1 VPALA
6 GFSSLPCD
14 KRLESR
20 GAAIENRRMS
30 QPKAS
35 GTDKRASSAF
45 NSNPPFAT
53 TERPRAKLAGALLLM
68 LLLPLLLAA
77 APFRFAF
84 LSDTHI
90 GSGTAADDLR
100 LAVRDINAM
109 TGLNF
114 VVISGDITEYGS
126 REQLT
131 LTKQILDDLKL
142 PYHIVPGNHDTK
154 WSESGATD
162 FPLIFGNDRFVFDH
176 GGIRFIGMHQGPLM
190 KMGDGHWAPQ
200 DVRWLKETLKKTDR
214 KQPLIFVTHYPLDN
228 SIANWFVV
236 LDMLKQY
243 NTQAVLFGHGHRSR
257 KFSFEGVPG
266 VMGRSNLR
274 AQEPL
279 GGFNIVEIKEG
290 AITFSEHLH
299 GETTR
304 KPWHSIELEKRD
316 YTADATPH
324 PRPDFS
330 VNARYP
336 HVKELWSFNTGYT
349 IASTP
354 AVWKDLAIV
363 GDASGTVYAFALKSG
378 KVRWKFKTQNAVY
391 STPEVAGD
399 LVVFASTDGSIYALR
414 ASNGRRVWKVETDR
428 PIVACPRVVD
438 GVVYIGSSEG
448 KFRAL
453 KLTDGKS
460 LWQFEGV
467 RNYIET
473 KPLVYEG
480 KVIFGA
486 WDQHLHALDAKT
498 GAPAWT
504 WKGDR
509 PGDLLSP
516 AAVWPVGAHGKVFI
530 VAPDRK
536 MTAID
541 VKTGAEVWRTADY
554 MVRESI
560 GLSEDRSRIYVRA
573 MQDFFYAFS
582 TTASEPEKIWELNA
596 GFGYDINSGMLVERD
611 GLVFYG
617 TKNALLLALDAKTGA
632 IQWQRKL
639 GTGVM
644 NTVVPLSGTRVL
656 TTDFDGTVTLVE
668 AAR

>member
-1 VPALA
+1 MIRMSHKDIVMNRQT
-6 GFSSLPCD
+6 SSF
-14 KRLESR
+14 LESFNTR
-20 GAAIENRRMS
+20 F
-30 QPKAS
+30 PTS
-35 GTDKRASSAF
+35 GRLRT
-45 NSNPPFAT
+45 
-53 TERPRAKLAGALLLM
+53 KLAGALLLI

-100 LAVRDINAM
+100 LAVRDINSM
-109 TGLNF
+109 TGLSF
-114 VVISGDITEYGS
+114 AVISGDITEYGS

-131 LTKQILDDLKL
+131 LAKQILDELNI

-162 FPLIFGNDRFVFDH
+162 FPLIFGKDRFVFDH

-214 KQPLIFVTHYPLDN
+214 NQPLVFVTHYPLDN
-228 SIANWFVV
+228 GIANWFVV
-236 LDMLKQY
+236 LDLLKQH
-243 NTQAVLFGHGHRSR
+243 NTQVVLCGHGHRSR
-257 KFSFEGVPG
+257 KMSFEGVPG

-274 AQEPL
+274 AQDPL
-279 GGFNIVEIKEG
+279 GGFNIVEVRNNVM
-290 AITFSEHLH
+290 TFAEQLH
-299 GETTR
+299 GEPTR
-304 KPWHSIELEKRD
+304 APWHSVELNKRD
-316 YTADATPH
+316 YASDLTQH

-363 GDASGTVYAFALKSG
+363 GDASGIVYAFALKSG
-378 KVRWKFKTQNAVY
+378 KVQWKFKTKNAVY

-399 LVVFASTDGSIYALR
+399 LVVFASTDGNIYALR
-414 ASNGRRVWKVETDR
+414 ASNGRRVWKVETGR

-453 KLTDGKS
+453 KLADGKL
-460 LWQFEGV
+460 LWQFNGV

-480 KVIFGA
+480 KAVFGA
-486 WDQHLHALDAKT
+486 WDQHVYALDAKT
-498 GAPAWT
+498 GALAWT

-516 AAVWPVGAHGKVFI
+516 AAVWPAGAHGKVFI

-541 VKTGAEVWRTADY
+541 VKTGEQVWRTADY

-582 TTASEPEKIWELNA
+582 TTASAPETIWELNA
-596 GFGYDINSGMLVERD
+596 QFGYDINSGMLVEKD
-611 GLVFYG
+611 GVVFYG
-617 TKNALLLALDAKTGA
+617 TKNALLYALDAKTGA

-644 NTVVPLSGTRVL
+644 NTVVPLSATRVL